1 MAIKIVIDVCRY
13 PLSYP
18 ITNFVFHLGLAEY
31 KVKQHQGFNLFARW
45 SWVCQLYNIIQFIPL
60 QEKNQSEFW

>member
-1 MAIKIVIDVCRY
+1 MAIIIVIDVCRY

-31 KVKQHQGFNLFARW
+31 KVKQHQGFNLFSRW
-45 SWVCQLYNIIQFIPL
+45 SRVCQRYNIIQFIPL
-60 QEKNQSEFW
+60 QEENQGEF